1 MWYRFLA
8 DVIVVVHFAYVA
20 FVLGGMLL
28 ILIGVVRRWGW
39 VRNFWFRVLHFLAIA
54 LVVAESLFGVICPLT
69 EWENSLRGEAGDPG
83 RPESFIGRWIHR
95 LMFFEVP
102 ESVFTIVYFLFGTA
116 VLVTLL
122 WAPPRLPWKKTGG
135 KPQ

>member
-8 DVIVVVHFAYVA
+8 DVIVVVHFGYVA
-20 FVLGGMLL
+20 FVVGGMLL
-28 ILIGVVRRWGW
+28 ILIGVARRWGW

-54 LVVAESLFGVICPLT
+54 LVAAESLFGVVCPLT
-69 EWENSLRGEAGDPG
+69 EWENSLRGAAGDPG
-83 RPESFIGRWIHR
+83 EPGSFIGQWIHR

-102 ESVFTIVYFLFGTA
+102 ESVFTIVYILFGTA
-116 VLVTLL
+116 VLATLL
-122 WAPPRLPWKKTGG
+122 WAPPRLPWKKAAG